1 MSSRSNARPGSNAVV
16 AAVERVLIGRKV
28 HDQPVVVAV
37 SGGADSVALLAAL
50 NQLRTK
56 LGLELIVAHF
66 DHRLRAESGDDAAWV
81 ARLGRSLGLEVCV
94 GVPSTEP
101 PATHIEEWARG
112 ERYAFL
118 QRVANDSKARW
129 IAVAHTASDQAE
141 TVLHH
146 VLRGT
151 GLKGLSGIPQTRN
164 LSDSVRLIRP
174 CLSLERGELEA
185 FLAEAGLEYRV
196 DHSNADQ
203 RLTRNALRH
212 SLLPEI
218 RRRFNPRADQA
229 LVRLAEQSREAV
241 RFLRKMARRALKA
254 GHLETASGE
263 IRLSM
268 RAFEGLDELVVR
280 EVAVVSW
287 PRQRCPRQKMTSGH
301 WQRVA
306 ALLQGQGPMRGD
318 WPGGVCGERRKGLVA
333 LSRVSGKL
341 GSPS

>member
-1 MSSRSNARPGSNAVV
+1 MNSRSATSSRSKARPESNTVV
-16 AAVERVLIGRKV
+16 AAVERVLVGRKI
-28 HDQPVVVAV
+28 HDQPVVAAV

-50 NQLRTK
+50 DQLRTN
-56 LGLELIVAHF
+56 LRLELIVAHF
-66 DHRLRAESGDDAAWV
+66 DHRLRPDSGDDATWV
-81 ARLGRSLGLEVCV
+81 ERLGRSMGLDVRV
-94 GVPSTEP
+94 GAPSTKP

-118 QRVANDSKARW
+118 QQVANDAQARW

-146 VLRGT
+146 ALRGS
-151 GLKGLSGIPQTRN
+151 GLTGLSGIPQTRK

-174 CLSLERGELEA
+174 CLSLERREMEA
-185 FLAEAGLEYRV
+185 FLAKLGLEFRV
-196 DHSNADQ
+196 DHSNEDQ

-241 RFLRKMARRALKA
+241 WFLRKTARQALKA

-263 IRLSM
+263 IRLST
-268 RAFEGLDELVVR
+268 RAFEGLDEIVVR
-280 EVAVVSW
+280 EVAVLIW
-287 PRQRCPRQKMTSGH
+287 TRLRWPRQKMTSGH
-301 WQRVA
+301 WQRAA
-306 ALLQGQGPMRGD
+306 ALLQGKGPVRGD
-318 WPGGVCGERRKGLVA
+318 WPGGVRGERRKGLVM
-333 LSRVSGKL
+333 LRREG
-341 GSPS
+341 